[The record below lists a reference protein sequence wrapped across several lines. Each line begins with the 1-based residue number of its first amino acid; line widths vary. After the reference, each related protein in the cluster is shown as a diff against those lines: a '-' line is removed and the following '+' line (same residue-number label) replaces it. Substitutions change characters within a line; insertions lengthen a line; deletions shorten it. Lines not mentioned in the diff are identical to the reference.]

1 VIRVVTYT
9 ILIAIAAL
17 VRSAWLARIP
27 VWGASID
34 PVLPLVVAIGVFRGA
49 EEGALG
55 GVVAGWIQDLLSGAA
70 MGVHV
75 LSKLVVGFVA
85 GMFEQSIYAEDPFL
99 PAVATFLATILGEL
113 VLMTVLVIT
122 GLAPLVWPRTLQALL
137 AQAVLNSA
145 IAPFVFRGV
154 RAIERQI
161 QRQEQGS

>member
-1 VIRVVTYT
+1 MIRVVTYT
-9 ILIAIAAL
+9 TMIAIAAL

-49 EEGALG
+49 EGGALG
-55 GVVAGWIQDLLSGAA
+55 GVVAGWVQDLLSGAA

-113 VLMTVLVIT
+113 VLIVVLVIT

-137 AQAVLNSA
+137 SQAVLNSA

-161 QRQEQGS
+161 QREEQGS

>member
-1 VIRVVTYT
+1 MIRVVTYT

-55 GVVAGWIQDLLSGAA
+55 GVVAGWVQDLLSGAA

-99 PAVATFLATILGEL
+99 PAVATFLATLLGEL
-113 VLMTVLVIT
+113 VLMVVLVIT

-137 AQAVLNSA
+137 AQGVLNSA

>member
-1 VIRVVTYT
+1 
-9 ILIAIAAL
+9 
-17 VRSAWLARIP
+17 
-27 VWGASID
+27 
-34 PVLPLVVAIGVFRGA
+34 
-49 EEGALG
+49 
-55 GVVAGWIQDLLSGAA
+55 

-85 GMFEQSIYAEDPFL
+85 GMFEQSIYADDPFL

-113 VLMTVLVIT
+113 VLMAVLVIT
-122 GLAPLVWPRTLQALL
+122 GLAPLVWPRALQAPL

-154 RAIERQI
+154 RAIEHQI